1 MMKLDIHESQ
11 TTWIHSQINK
21 RIGNTETIHSKRKE
35 MNFTYSAAPQA
46 IPLFA

>member
-21 RIGNTETIHSKRKE
+21 RIGNTETIHSRERK
-35 MNFTYSAAPQA
+35 
-46 IPLFA
+46 